1 MDIGERV
8 HPLLYLHNLGRRWTP
23 MFCLFSYQIESYWIP
38 LILNSVDDEDVP
50 QNKPMILV
58 GNKSDLTEQ
67 STMDVSCTEVP

>member
-1 MDIGERV
+1 
-8 HPLLYLHNLGRRWTP
+8 

-67 STMDVSCTEVP
+67 STMDVSCTEVVP